1 MDAIRTYV
9 ERNRARHEQE
19 LAEWVAVPSVS
30 ATGEGMPEA
39 AEHARLL
46 VESSGLTPRIVET
59 GGWPL
64 VTGHAPGPD
73 GSPHVVIYGHYD
85 VQPPGPLGEWDSPP
99 FQASIRDGRMY
110 GRGTGDNK
118 GQHLAQ
124 LLALRALR
132 DQGGLPCS
140 VTVVLDGEEEIG
152 SPHLTDTLASLR
164 EEIDA
169 DLAVWSDGPV
179 HDAYEPTVSLGVRG
193 ALSFEI
199 IVRGGNTAL
208 HSGNWGNVAPNPAW
222 ELVWLLASMR
232 GPDGRI
238 AMRGHDAGVTP
249 LTSQE
254 RDALRALPVD
264 TAAVLAGAGLDRMD
278 AYPAPD
284 GADPADG
291 PGYNER
297 LALPTF
303 SINSL
308 SCLDGDD
315 HRTVIPAVAVA
326 RCDMRLACGQ
336 RVKTV
341 QDAVRAHVQAH
352 LPHAEVRFK
361 VGMEPSRTLPD
372 APFAEAVVHGVGD
385 AAGKP
390 ALLVPAQGGSL
401 PIAALTDGLGLP
413 CYGIP
418 LANVDER
425 NHAPNENLELR
436 RFHEGIV
443 TAASA
448 LLSIAGAQR

>member
-9 ERNRARHEQE
+9 ERNRSRHERE
-19 LAEWVAVPSVS
+19 LADWVAVPSVS

-39 AEHARLL
+39 TEHARRL
-46 VESSGLTPRIVET
+46 VEGSGLAPRVVET

-64 VTGHAPGPD
+64 VTGHAKGPD

-99 FQASIRDGRMY
+99 FQATVRGGRMY

-132 DQGGLPCS
+132 DEGGGLPCS

-152 SPHLTDTLASLR
+152 SPHLTDTLASMR

-169 DLAVWSDGPV
+169 DVALWSDGPV
-179 HDAYEPTVSLGVRG
+179 HDSYEPTVSLGVRG

-199 IVRGGNTAL
+199 TVRGASSAL

-222 ELVWLLASMR
+222 ELVWLLAGMR

-238 AMRGHDAGVTP
+238 GVRGHDDGVTP
-249 LTSQE
+249 LTDGE

-264 TAAVLAGAGLDRMD
+264 AAAVLAGAGLDRMD
-278 AYPAPD
+278 AHP
-284 GADPADG
+284 DG

-315 HRTVIPAVAVA
+315 HRTVIPSVAVA

-336 RVKTV
+336 RVRTV
-341 QDAVRAHVQAH
+341 QDAVRAHARAR

-372 APFAEAVVHGVGD
+372 APFAEAVARGVGE

-390 ALLVPAQGGSL
+390 ALLAPAQGGSL

-425 NHAPNENLELR
+425 NHAPNENFELR
-436 RFHEGIV
+436 RFHDGIV

-448 LLSIAGAQR
+448 LLSVGKAGR